1 MSKLGKISMVALIV
15 VCAMLAAGT
24 PSQALMVD
32 LTTLGASGSIGN
44 AFFTQVNHQVAGTGV
59 RDTFVRIEKSDWE
72 RGLNTDGSYSMD
84 EVAGSTHSIR
94 VSDFGRVDRGGVES
108 IRFLLNVNQMDTN
121 PLVSLDKMKIF
132 VAPSGD
138 YHSIAELND
147 YGTLIYEIGQSNRVK
162 LNSALETEDAV
173 GDMFAYLPSNLFA
186 GHEDEF
192 LYLYSGFGYSGGT
205 LSTNSRWEEWANV
218 DPQVLTPVPEP
229 ASLLLLGGGLISSV
243 LFLRR
248 RRSA

>member
-1 MSKLGKISMVALIV
+1 MAALIA
-15 VCAMLAAGT
+15 VCAMAAVT
-24 PSQALMVD
+24 PSEALMVD

-44 AFFTQVNHQVAGTGV
+44 AFFTQVNHQVAGSGV
-59 RDTFVRIEKSDWE
+59 SDTFVRIEKSDWE

-108 IRFLLNVNQMDTN
+108 IRFLLNVNQMDAN
-121 PLVSLDKMKIF
+121 PLISLDKMKIF
-132 VAPSGD
+132 VAPSGA

-162 LNSALETEDAV
+162 INSALESDDAV
-173 GDMFAYLPSNLFA
+173 GDMFAYLPSNLFT
-186 GHEDEF
+186 GHEGEF
-192 LYLYSGFGYSGGT
+192 LYLYSGFGYSGGN
-205 LSTNSRWEEWANV
+205 LATNSRWEEWSNV

-229 ASLLLLGGGLISSV
+229 ASLLLLGSGLIGSM
-243 LFLRR
+243 LFVRR